1 MLYGRGSLLKKR
13 LRNLYKEYGNLSLAE
28 NYAKAVKAKIIS
40 VINADRIEQELLNS
54 CLMGRNLAII
64 YAGKPMSTDYI
75 LEELMRGSNLLK
87 SVYGEMISSYRK
99 GRDKEAFEI
108 LYKRVP
114 IKAAKNF
121 SMILSKIDMIN
132 PAELSEYMSSFEESL
147 EDERMTKGIKK
158 SEKQSLIVNI
168 TATLSIFAL
177 LMNFTVTVI
186 FSKAQILLE
195 GVF

>member
-75 LEELMRGSNLLK
+75 LEELMRSSNLLK

>member
-40 VINADRIEQELLNS
+40 VINTDRIEQELLNS

-75 LEELMRGSNLLK
+75 LEELMRSSNLLK